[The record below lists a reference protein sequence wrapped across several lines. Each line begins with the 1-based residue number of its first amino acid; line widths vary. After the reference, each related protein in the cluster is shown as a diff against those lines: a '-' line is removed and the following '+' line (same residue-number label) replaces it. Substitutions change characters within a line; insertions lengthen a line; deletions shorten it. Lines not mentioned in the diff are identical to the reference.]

1 MAKKIT
7 PNKTS
12 IKANSKKVLNTENV
26 QAVYEEPIEVKTVI
40 EKQKTKTPS
49 DTWEIKDRTYI
60 LKGNHQNSLF
70 YTLKSSSIKWFD
82 EEKGYEREM
91 KYTSNQKTPFVDE
104 FTGDARLSH
113 ISFQDGM
120 LYVPKNKQ
128 TLQKLLSLYH
138 PSKGKVY
145 FEKDEVKQ
153 AVNELDIMELEI
165 EALVAARGMDVDMAE
180 AIMRVELG
188 SKVSSMSSKELK
200 RDLLL
205 FAKRN
210 PSMFLELANDDNVH
224 LRNIGIRAT
233 EMGIIKLSQDNRTF
247 KWSSNDRKLMTVPFD
262 EHPYSA
268 LAMWFKTDEGMEV
281 FTSIEKRLK

>member
-1 MAKKIT
+1 MAKKQT
-7 PNKTS
+7 TKKTTSTSENKAKEAFEAK
-12 IKANSKKVLNTENV
+12 IEIPKEVVVNSSKDKSKE
-26 QAVYEEPIEVKTVI
+26 
-40 EKQKTKTPS
+40 
-49 DTWEIKDRTYI
+49 WEMKDRVYI
-60 LKGNHQNSLF
+60 LSNGTSPLSYKV
-70 YTLKSSSIKWFD
+70 KSSNIHYFD
-82 EEKGYEREM
+82 EDKGYEREL
-91 KYTSNQKTPFVDE
+91 KYTSNQKTVFVDE
-104 FTGDARLSH
+104 MVGEQRLSH
-113 ISFQDGM
+113 IVFRNGT
-120 LYVPKNKQ
+120 LTVPKNKQ
-128 TLQKLLSLYH
+128 TLQKLLSIYH
-138 PSKGKVY
+138 PH
-145 FEKDEVKQ
+145 KDRLYYEFDPV
-153 AVNELDIMELEI
+153 AVAVDQVDILELEI
-165 EALVAARGMDVDMAE
+165 EALMTAKQLDIDMAE

-188 SKVSSMSSKELK
+188 SKVSTMSSKELK

-233 EMGIIKLSQDNRTF
+233 EIGIIKLSQDNRTF